1 MTKLE
6 KLKKEI
12 GYTKEAPT
20 CQVCEHFTSDI
31 SYRPSAFTL
40 NDIKEEKNIRCG
52 LYCFATKKTTYCE
65 SFARKG

>member
-20 CQVCEHFTSDI
+20 CKVCEHFTSEITYETDC
-31 SYRPSAFTL
+31 YGY
-40 NDIKEEKNIRCG
+40 KYKKEKNIRCG
-52 LYCFATKKTTYCE
+52 LHGFAIKKTTYCE